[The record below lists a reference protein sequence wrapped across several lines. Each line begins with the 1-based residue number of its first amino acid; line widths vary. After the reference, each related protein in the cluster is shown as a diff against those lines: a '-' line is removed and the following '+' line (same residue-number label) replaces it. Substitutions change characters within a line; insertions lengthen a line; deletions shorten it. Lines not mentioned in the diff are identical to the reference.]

1 VSRPRPSLMPW
12 EMTTGS
18 MSTYATRASAAT
30 SRAAARASC
39 PPWAARRRYRGTAG
53 CPLPRPGTGRR
64 GPGTPG
70 SPAPGRDVGD
80 RGDQPPSGFP
90 GPRRSCPCRLASRHT
105 SSR

>member
-70 SPAPGRDVGD
+70 SPAPRPRC
-80 RGDQPPSGFP
+80 RGSAI
-90 GPRRSCPCRLASRHT
+90 SRLAASRVLGEVVLAA
-105 SSR
+105 